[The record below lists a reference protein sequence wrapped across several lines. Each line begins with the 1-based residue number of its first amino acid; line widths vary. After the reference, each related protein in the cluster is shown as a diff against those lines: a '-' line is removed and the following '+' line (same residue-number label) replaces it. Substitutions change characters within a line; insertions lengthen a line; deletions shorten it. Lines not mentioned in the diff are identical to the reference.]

1 MQWPTMDGGGANKK
15 NIARII
21 EDTVHMFFYTEW
33 LFYYKQQIKKV
44 GIRSFGIE
52 WVVYNVYIR

>member
-1 MQWPTMDGGGANKK
+1 MQWPTVDGGANKK
-15 NIARII
+15 NNTTRII

-44 GIRSFGIE
+44 HIRSFGIE
-52 WVVYNVYIR
+52 WVV